1 MKEPRFFKQYFS
13 EDNLFLVKSYKT
25 NDNFIVF
32 ETEDIQDNTIT
43 KVVISKESA
52 IDFANDLLK
61 KANELK

>member
-1 MKEPRFFKQYFS
+1 MKEPKFFKQYFC

-25 NDNFIVF
+25 HDNFTVL
-32 ETEDIQDNTIT
+32 ETEDIQKKTIT
-43 KVVISKESA
+43 KVVISKESS